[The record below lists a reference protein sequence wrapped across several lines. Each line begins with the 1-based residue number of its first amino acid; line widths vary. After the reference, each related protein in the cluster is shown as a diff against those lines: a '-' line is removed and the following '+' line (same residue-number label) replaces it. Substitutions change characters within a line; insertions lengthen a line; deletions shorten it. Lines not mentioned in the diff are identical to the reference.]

1 MMGGVHLKRPTDF
14 QAVLASTCTRYS
26 TSLNR
31 PHYSTRPDR
40 VFCSKSW
47 PSRPGKWLGNSWQL
61 IAHDRIRHCLSST
74 SSPGPSHFLKE
85 NPWGLGPRLC
95 LTFLTT
101 ASTAYRKLNESVKS
115 CNRKWNVHSAFLR
128 FLKVFP
134 VTYLP
139 WVFLRASF
147 LVGFD
152 PYLGTR
158 SMKKKHKAS
167 KMFLFDIVIAV
178 TCLCRT

>member
-95 LTFLTT
+95 LTFLTI

-115 CNRKWNVHSAFLR
+115 CEPKMKRAQHISPL
-128 FLKVFP
+128 LESFP
-134 VTYLP
+134 SSISPL
-139 WVFLRASF
+139 SF
-147 LVGFD
+147 LTCKFFSWVW
-152 PYLGTR
+152 P
-158 SMKKKHKAS
+158 
-167 KMFLFDIVIAV
+167 LF
-178 TCLCRT
+178 RN